1 MEFNINILDSFP
13 SLTKIPQKND
23 LILEFNNK
31 EYFLNKLIFQ
41 QEIIS
46 SKKSLSK
53 FYFKIYLLHNSKK
66 ILIGAN
72 NITQDL
78 IKFDNNNNKS
88 FITWLEFRK
97 RNQESNKEISD
108 LNILFFDCIRLKI
121 KITLIRKVPK
131 TDKRIKT
138 TKSKIKVGA
147 KTPIIPKKEELK
159 YNDKNDNIE
168 INNNEVIN
176 LNSYRIIDNNYMIKS
191 KSQEENEKIN
201 NNEELENKIANSNN
215 IIEKYNNLQIKSED
229 SISHE
234 AKNLLIDNDC
244 ILTDNN
250 LFENYSYSTSL
261 GDNNNK
267 NILKYKAEFENKLNN
282 DNKND
287 NINSAFTQ
295 KNSLMSLD
303 NYKYMNKQEKNNVEI
318 NNSFDDDNNK
328 NKKIKIM
335 KSKFKSMNKLI
346 KANKNSR
353 EKKFKKVKNNLMNK
367 SNTNKTLP
375 LIKEQVFFNTNTYN
389 NFYKKKQINDENNNN
404 YLETNVNNDNTKSVF
419 LNNLLISHDKEIN
432 NYEVIKVEKS
442 INRCEFEEF
451 ISMKKDYDL
460 LYTPVFI
467 KETKKDLLDLE
478 FNIALEKSI
487 SLFLSYN
494 DHTYLF
500 HKQKK
505 DLYNKIKNWTN
516 KIKILNKKQNLLKTI
531 KTKNELKEKNKLIL
545 NEFDNI
551 NLKRNYIA
559 QKNIFENLINDRQN
573 KKIMLKSII
582 NILLKKKPEIL
593 ENAKQAKK
601 QEKENINFNEISN
614 NKYIIKSP
622 SRNKNKSKI
631 KSPQV
636 GKQKQQFEF
645 MSEIKN
651 KNSLFNNKLMN
662 KKKSLNKNLRK
673 NRSINYLVSI
683 ENNNERNCDK
693 NKLKEN
699 KATFAKDNLIY
710 YSTAKNKFYHPKNE
724 KGK

>member
-78 IKFDNNNNKS
+78 IKFDNNKS

-176 LNSYRIIDNNYMIKS
+176 LNSYRIIDNNYIIKS

-201 NNEELENKIANSNN
+201 NNEELENKITNSNN

-267 NILKYKAEFENKLNN
+267 NIFKYKAEFENKLIN

-318 NNSFDDDNNK
+318 NNSFDDNNK

-353 EKKFKKVKNNLMNK
+353 EKKFKKVKNNLLNK

-389 NFYKKKQINDENNNN
+389 NFYKKNQINDENNNN
-404 YLETNVNNDNTKSVF
+404 YLETNINNDNTKNVF

-500 HKQKK
+500 YKQKK
-505 DLYNKIKNWTN
+505 DLYNRIKNWTN

-545 NEFDNI
+545 NEFDI
-551 NLKRNYIA
+551 
-559 QKNIFENLINDRQN
+559 LI
-573 KKIMLKSII
+573 
-582 NILLKKKPEIL
+582 
-593 ENAKQAKK
+593 
-601 QEKENINFNEISN
+601 
-614 NKYIIKSP
+614 
-622 SRNKNKSKI
+622 
-631 KSPQV
+631 
-636 GKQKQQFEF
+636 
-645 MSEIKN
+645 
-651 KNSLFNNKLMN
+651 
-662 KKKSLNKNLRK
+662 
-673 NRSINYLVSI
+673 
-683 ENNNERNCDK
+683 
-693 NKLKEN
+693 
-699 KATFAKDNLIY
+699 
-710 YSTAKNKFYHPKNE
+710 
-724 KGK
+724 